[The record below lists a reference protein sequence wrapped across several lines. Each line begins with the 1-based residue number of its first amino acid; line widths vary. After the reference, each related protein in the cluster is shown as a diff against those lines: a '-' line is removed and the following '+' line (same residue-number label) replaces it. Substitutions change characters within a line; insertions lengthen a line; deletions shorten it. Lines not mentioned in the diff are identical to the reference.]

1 MTFTYSELRPRE
13 IRVFTLS
20 PGGLQDDLTGILD
33 TAPFDPEQG
42 RTLDFEALSYTWG
55 DMSEPESVTI
65 VTRGNPSAEPG
76 PATAVKISR
85 NLADALRYLR
95 LPSTPRPMWID
106 SICINQDDLS
116 ERAEQV
122 QLMGEIYAHARRVVV
137 WLGPGSHNTQLAVST
152 IRSLAAHV
160 ELSSIF
166 DTMEAG
172 DWRLKEGADAGIAD
186 PENRLP
192 LSVDEWQAVADL
204 LARPWFGR
212 LWIRQEITLAN
223 DDAVVVIGHEQVT
236 WKQLLAAVCLIV
248 RKSMTAENQFDDEDI
263 FWQHVL
269 NVTSLRKMKRRRQ
282 LYHAIGYTQGCLC
295 SDDRDRVYAL
305 LSLIQPGLASL
316 IKPDYRL
323 TAKEVYRELVLK
335 ATEWTGVMGLMD
347 CCDAATEPTWVPDLE
362 KPPAADI
369 FDTSDAC
376 ADSRSFV
383 TELNGGRL
391 QIHAVRCDELV
402 VKVAVCQDATD
413 DGLRCLVECVLL
425 HFLSPDPDC
434 WERKNLDRLVQCL
447 LAGKTYELTDSENYP
462 KSADAAAVFRD
473 WTRRKELSATH
484 LAQSMVLAGLRAFL
498 PGRAV
503 FQAQSGHPVL
513 TSKHGEPGDAI
524 FVTLGV
530 QNPMVLRPV
539 GDAFQVVAP
548 SYHPKLNQREAICG
562 ELPDGWRA
570 VSRLGEERL
579 RYQQGCLPSSWLDP
593 RMEGWSIPEGWE
605 QGMTE
610 EGWQYYWQTGRE
622 KDWTW
627 FDPRLRPEELI
638 KRGVALET
646 VVLR

>member
-1 MTFTYSELRPRE
+1 MTSSYSKLRRRE
-13 IRVFTLS
+13 IRVFTLG
-20 PGGLQDDLTGILD
+20 PGYPQDDLAGILD
-33 TAPFDPEQG
+33 TAPFGPEQG
-42 RTLDFEALSYTWG
+42 LAPDFEALSYTWG
-55 DMSEPESVTI
+55 DMSEPGSVTM
-65 VTRGNPSAEPG
+65 VTRGDPPTEPV
-76 PATAVKISR
+76 PATVVKISR
-85 NLADALRYLR
+85 NLVDALRHLR
-95 LPSTPRPMWID
+95 LPSRPRTMWID

-122 QLMGEIYAHARRVVV
+122 QLMGEIYARARRVTV
-137 WLGPGSHNTQLAVST
+137 WLGPGSHNTQLAVRT

-166 DTMEAG
+166 DTVEVG
-172 DWRLKEGADAGIAD
+172 DWRLTEGADPGISD
-186 PENRLP
+186 PETRLP

-223 DDAVVVIGHEQVT
+223 DGAVVVIGHEQVT
-236 WKQLLAAVCLIV
+236 WSQLLAAVCLIV
-248 RKSMTAENQFDDEDI
+248 RKSMTAENQFDDEDV

-305 LSLIQPGLASL
+305 LSLVQPGLASM

-323 TAKEVYRELVLK
+323 TAKDVYRDLVLK

-376 ADSRSFV
+376 ADSQSVV
-383 TELNGGRL
+383 TELDGGRL
-391 QIHAVRCDELV
+391 QIYAVRCDELA
-402 VKVAVCQDATD
+402 VKVAVCEDATD
-413 DGLRCLVECVLL
+413 DGLRCLVDRVLL
-425 HFLSPDPDC
+425 HFLGPEPDRWD
-434 WERKNLDRLVQCL
+434 RGNLDRLVQCL
-447 LAGKTYELTDSENYP
+447 LAGKTHELTESENYP
-462 KSADAAAVFRD
+462 NLAATAAVFKEWAGKR
-473 WTRRKELSATH
+473 ELSATY
-484 LAQSMVLAGLRAFL
+484 LGQSMVLAGLRAFL

-503 FQAQSGHPVL
+503 FQAQSGCPVL
-513 TSKHGEPGDAI
+513 TSRHAKPGDAV

-539 GDAFQVVAP
+539 GDEFRVVAP
-548 SYHPKLNQREAICG
+548 SYHPNLSQREAICG

-579 RYQQGCLPSSWLDP
+579 RYQKGNLPSRWVDP
-593 RMEGWSIPEGWE
+593 RTEGWSVPEGWHE
-605 QGMTE
+605 GMTE
-610 EGWQYYWQTGRE
+610 EGWQYYWQSDLE
-622 KDWTW
+622 NDWTW

-638 KRGVALET
+638 KRGVALEA